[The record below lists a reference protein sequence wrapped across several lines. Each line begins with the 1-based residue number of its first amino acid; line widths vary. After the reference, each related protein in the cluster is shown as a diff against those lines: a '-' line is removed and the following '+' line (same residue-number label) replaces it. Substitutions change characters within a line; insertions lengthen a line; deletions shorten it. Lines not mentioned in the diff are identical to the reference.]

1 MGEMALPNNKRKL
14 NQRKLLLL
22 IFSLTVKIRKI
33 KGTKL
38 VQDKNLVETKR
49 EMKIYLRNKI
59 PMLIQEKEVQEF
71 NTHQYQAKEV
81 QLKINKLNSK
91 EVLRSNL
98 ADFVEGMMRVLMKN
112 LLIFII
118 GKNVQ
123 C

>member
-1 MGEMALPNNKRKL
+1 MALPNNKRKL